1 MWLLYQFPLC
11 PFSRKVRLLLAWLGI
26 AYRYVDL
33 DIFGGASRTPE
44 FLARNPIGRIPTLE
58 LDDGSHLAE
67 SGAILYY
74 LAEDTPYRP
83 QNRLDRAEVLKW
95 MFFEQYSHEPYIAV
109 LRSWSRHG
117 EITQQKRD
125 QWDEREAKG
134 YEALGIMEG
143 RLTDHRFLVGGSPTI
158 ADIALFAYTHVAD
171 QGGYDLARF
180 PAVQAWIDRIKG
192 LPGHVAIDAV
202 LAG

>member
-1 MWLLYQFPLC
+1 MLTLYDNND
-11 PFSRKVRLLLAWLGI
+11 SGNGYKVRLLLAWLGTD
-26 AYRYVDL
+26 YHYVDL

-58 LDDGSHLAE
+58 LDDGTHLAE

-74 LAEDTPYRP
+74 LAEDSPYWP
-83 QNRLDRAEVLKW
+83 QSRRDRADVLKW

-125 QWDEREAKG
+125 QWGEREAKG

-143 RLTDHRFLVGGSPTI
+143 RLEGHDFLVGDRPTI

-192 LPGHVAIDAV
+192 LRGHVSIDAV
-202 LAG
+202 LKG